1 MKGGRRSKSIR
12 RCRYATRLTAHP
24 VVSTSPWWNSGVIY
38 QVYIRSFADGNGDGT
53 GDIAGLRS
61 RLPYLK
67 ELGVDGLWINPWY
80 KSPLA
85 DGGYDVTDYREIEAV
100 YGNMSEAD
108 CLIKEAHE
116 LGMKVIPDL
125 VPNHTSDQ
133 HRWFLDAVSS
143 PVGHPSRDRYHILD
157 GKGADGEEPPT
168 DCGLD

>member
-1 MKGGRRSKSIR
+1 MNRAIVSISASASTSLRRFSAIS
-12 RCRYATRLTAHP
+12 ASMA
-24 VVSTSPWWNSGVIY
+24 STSPWWNSGVIY

-100 YGNMSEAD
+100 YGNTYIGWQGS
-108 CLIKEAHE
+108 
-116 LGMKVIPDL
+116 
-125 VPNHTSDQ
+125 
-133 HRWFLDAVSS
+133 
-143 PVGHPSRDRYHILD
+143 
-157 GKGADGEEPPT
+157 
-168 DCGLD
+168 